1 MEYAME
7 YAIEWQAKKQPPRP
21 EESSNL
27 TYSGQSY
34 ASSHGA
40 VSIGTHKVAQGQQP
54 ITLVQMQHT
63 AQQEFQHNNDQ
74 KLNRNSGENNEGVD
88 NSEYTAVS
96 RSKATAAVEVTDNLR
111 TMLGLDLATV

>member
-1 MEYAME
+1 ME

-40 VSIGTHKVAQGQQP
+40 VSICTHKVAQGQQP

-74 KLNRNSGENNEGVD
+74 KLNRNSGENNNNCGVKPP
-88 NSEYTAVS
+88 SSA
-96 RSKATAAVEVTDNLR
+96 LR
-111 TMLGLDLATV
+111 HSLHHRQPPPKNAPSQLTQQQR